1 MNLSKGAAAAAAVL
15 LLCVATAGAA
25 ETTSETTSKTPSDVA
40 TQVDA
45 ALEAGET
52 VKALDLVER
61 YRQAVWDAA
70 PLAFRKTEL
79 VAQEPQAFGDDT
91 PRADTIYDEDQE
103 IHIYAEP
110 VAYGRRQEDDGWV
123 ADFVADVRIAE
134 RDGTIIA
141 AHKGFSE
148 FKVVTPARDD
158 SVFLAISYVFGGLG
172 TGDYV
177 VTTTLHDTISGKV
190 GAFSTDITIR

>member
-1 MNLSKGAAAAAAVL
+1 MNLSKGAAAAAVVL
-15 LLCVATAGAA
+15 LLTVAAAGA
-25 ETTSETTSKTPSDVA
+25 EETPSGIA
-40 TQVDA
+40 AEVDA
-45 ALEAGET
+45 ALGAGDT
-52 VKALDLVER
+52 VKALDLVEQ
-61 YRQAVWDAA
+61 YRQAVWDVA

-79 VAQEPQAFGDDT
+79 VAREPQAFGDDT
-91 PRADTIYDEDQE
+91 PRADNVYDEDQE

-110 VAYGRRQEDDGWV
+110 VAYGRRQDADGWV
-123 ADFVADVRIAE
+123 TDFVADVRIAE
-134 RDGTIIA
+134 TDGTIIA

-177 VTTTLHDTISGKV
+177 VTTTLHDTISGKT
-190 GAFSTDITIR
+190 GAFSTAITIR